1 MGITAQ
7 MTTGMATIDIGN
19 EMGIWA
25 IFSCKMLIFG
35 TIVGMLLATII
46 PIIMLIKQR
55 NNLAKQVNESY
66 SSFSEICYQLSKYH
80 ALLTENNCLI
90 IVWDGKDGTPEII
103 GQLNRRMDIPLKD
116 TDFLSFENWLK
127 FHHYI
132 QLSKEIKKLREEGQS
147 FDLIAETK
155 NDWAIKIEGRVSGS
169 CAFLRFLTLN
179 GVYSELAEKTLEC
192 KKISG
197 HMSVFKLLFDS
208 LDFLVWQRNQRGEL
222 LWANNS
228 YKKNTEETSPQKEF
242 FDNYKLFEEEVKKRM
257 ISSVE
262 LEENFCRTVSSIE
275 RGKHKSY
282 KIIRVLNSFG
292 EAGIAIDVSK
302 EITAND
308 QLTHTYDILQ
318 NLTVAIAI
326 FDQNRYLQFYNES
339 FMALWQMDPAFLK
352 SNPSNDE
359 FLEFLRSANKLPEQL
374 DWKTWKE
381 KIFSAYK
388 SSGDHKDTWH
398 LPTGQTLHV
407 IVVTN
412 PLGGTIWMFENLT
425 VQVDL
430 ETRYN
435 TLVKVQGETI
445 DHLSEGVAV
454 FGPDGM
460 IKLSNPVF
468 RSLWKVEEE
477 QVSPGTHIRNIASTC
492 SKYYNKSDGWDLFAA
507 IITSFE
513 DERKSLQGTLELLS
527 DAVLEYSV
535 IPLPNAQ
542 TMLTFVNVTDS
553 VRAERALTEKNE
565 ALHKA
570 DEIKNNFVQH
580 VSYELRSPLTNII
593 GFTDLLKTSKLGGL
607 NPKQSQYVEYIS
619 TSSELLLN
627 LVNDI
632 LDLATVNA
640 GIMKLNYSEIILSD
654 LLHEVKQSIT
664 SKMHE
669 NNITLEIVSRKTLGS
684 IVADRQRL
692 LQIFAKILSN
702 AADFSSKGSTVLL
715 EADRDATDFVFS
727 VTSNGSSIPEDM
739 RQNVS
744 NGFVSDSHHGQ
755 RRGMGLG
762 LSIVKSFLNL
772 HGGSVFIS
780 SPHEGTTIFNC
791 RIPSKKME

>member
-1 MGITAQ
+1 
-7 MTTGMATIDIGN
+7 
-19 EMGIWA
+19 
-25 IFSCKMLIFG
+25 
-35 TIVGMLLATII
+35 
-46 PIIMLIKQR
+46 
-55 NNLAKQVNESY
+55 
-66 SSFSEICYQLSKYH
+66 
-80 ALLTENNCLI
+80 
-90 IVWDGKDGTPEII
+90 
-103 GQLNRRMDIPLKD
+103 
-116 TDFLSFENWLK
+116 
-127 FHHYI
+127 
-132 QLSKEIKKLREEGQS
+132 
-147 FDLIAETK
+147 
-155 NDWAIKIEGRVSGS
+155 
-169 CAFLRFLTLN
+169 
-179 GVYSELAEKTLEC
+179 
-192 KKISG
+192 
-197 HMSVFKLLFDS
+197 
-208 LDFLVWQRNQRGEL
+208 
-222 LWANNS
+222 
-228 YKKNTEETSPQKEF
+228 
-242 FDNYKLFEEEVKKRM
+242 
-257 ISSVE
+257 
-262 LEENFCRTVSSIE
+262 
-275 RGKHKSY
+275 
-282 KIIRVLNSFG
+282 
-292 EAGIAIDVSK
+292 
-302 EITAND
+302 
-308 QLTHTYDILQ
+308 
-318 NLTVAIAI
+318 
-326 FDQNRYLQFYNES
+326 
-339 FMALWQMDPAFLK
+339 
-352 SNPSNDE
+352 
-359 FLEFLRSANKLPEQL
+359 
-374 DWKTWKE
+374 
-381 KIFSAYK
+381 
-388 SSGDHKDTWH
+388 
-398 LPTGQTLHV
+398 
-407 IVVTN
+407 
-412 PLGGTIWMFENLT
+412 
-425 VQVDL
+425 
-430 ETRYN
+430 
-435 TLVKVQGETI
+435 
-445 DHLSEGVAV
+445 
-454 FGPDGM
+454 
-460 IKLSNPVF
+460 SNPVV

-640 GIMKLNYSEIILSD
+640 GIMKLHYSEIILSE

-684 IVADRQRL
+684 VVADRQRL

-727 VTSNGSSIPEDM
+727 VISNGSSIPEDM
-739 RQNVS
+739 RQNVF
-744 NGFVSDSHHGQ
+744 NGFVSDSHDGQ
-755 RRGMGLG
+755 SRGMGLG